1 MIQETATTSTPITNT
16 KPRKYVL
23 VFGETLGNDG
33 TGKPEHN
40 WVITVYPQNE
50 VRRIK
55 GGCSDAFTIRLD
67 DEDHLTLSNFPKK
80 LRFMDDEKYPF
91 YRENNRSITI
101 VEYLYGYDPK
111 KYLYIF
117 KNGDE
122 YDLKRDNVIVCP
134 QEHYELVKKYNV
146 IEYIPGHV
154 KTIGQQANKMKNPIW
169 KIKEDDKEYMLM
181 YCEKDTLCRLCPTS
195 YQKIL
200 DFEQEHNN
208 ENKMTFFKHSN
219 GYINSTCGLFIHQV
233 ITGCHG
239 NGKGTKTISVDHIDQ
254 DPLNN
259 TYDNLR
265 VVSQDV
271 QRSNQ
276 KGIKEGT
283 QRARKTDL
291 KNLPEGITSDM
302 LPKYVGPGHDTYGP
316 SKKDRYWFVVEK
328 HPTLIA
334 NNKKQL
340 ASSKSEKVSPEE
352 KLQQAID
359 ILSYLDKGEM
369 PPSDEPALP
378 KYYSLITARGKPHLV
393 YERRT
398 EDGVRQN
405 VKMVLPEEY
414 VLAEQLERMQEK
426 VVAKYGESSTVNKII

>member
-1 MIQETATTSTPITNT
+1 MNYTLEYGFDSKKQCGKVIFND
-16 KPRKYVL
+16 KVVL
-23 VFGETLGNDG
+23 MDFQDLFSIINHDRT
-33 TGKPEHN
+33 
-40 WVITVYPQNE
+40 
-50 VRRIK
+50 
-55 GGCSDAFTIRLD
+55 FTRYK
-67 DEDHLTLSNFPKK
+67 S
-80 LRFMDDEKYPF
+80 EKQFPF
-91 YRENNRSITI
+91 YMRNQQQVSYLEHIFNYSPENIN
-101 VEYLYGYDPK
+101 
-111 KYLYIF
+111 YIF
-117 KNGDE
+117 KNGDT
-122 YDLKRDNVIVCP
+122 YDLRRSNVEIFHTYHTYIT
-134 QEHYELVKKYNV
+134 QRYNV
-146 IEYIPGHV
+146 ISYQLGHI
-154 KTIGQQANKMKNPIW
+154 TTNGRSAYTMKNPIW
-169 KIKEDDKEYMLM
+169 RINENGNEYILM
-181 YCEKDTLCRLCPTS
+181 YCEKDTLCKLCSIS

-200 DFEQEHNN
+200 DFENEQNN
-208 ENKMTFFKHSN
+208 MKKLTFYKHTN
-219 GYINSTCGLFIHQV
+219 GYIGSHVDETNGLFIHQI

-316 SKKDRYWFVVEK
+316 SKKDRYWFVVEN

-369 PPSDEPALP
+369 PPSDEPVLP

-414 VLAEQLERMQEK
+414 VLSEQLERMQEK
-426 VVAKYGESSTVNKII
+426 VVTKYGE

>member
-1 MIQETATTSTPITNT
+1 MNYTVEYGFDSTMQCGKIKFNDKTVLMDFEDLFSIINYDRTFTRYTS
-16 KPRKYVL
+16 
-23 VFGETLGNDG
+23 
-33 TGKPEHN
+33 
-40 WVITVYPQNE
+40 
-50 VRRIK
+50 
-55 GGCSDAFTIRLD
+55 
-67 DEDHLTLSNFPKK
+67 
-80 LRFMDDEKYPF
+80 EKQFPF
-91 YRENNRSITI
+91 YMRNQQQVSYLEHIFNYSPENIN
-101 VEYLYGYDPK
+101 
-111 KYLYIF
+111 YIF
-117 KNGDE
+117 KNGDT
-122 YDLKRDNVIVCP
+122 YDLRSSNVEIFHKYHEIIK
-134 QEHYELVKKYNV
+134 QKYNV
-146 IEYIPGHV
+146 ISYRNGH
-154 KTIGQQANKMKNPIW
+154 INKKGKNAYSMKNPIW
-169 KIKEDDKEYMLM
+169 RINENSQDYLLI
-181 YCEKDTLCRLCPTS
+181 YCEKDTLCKLCSTS

-200 DFEQEHNN
+200 DFEKEHNN
-208 ENKMTFFKHSN
+208 NKKLTFYKHEN
-219 GYINSTCGLFIHQV
+219 GYIGTYSNGCGLFIHQI
-233 ITGCHG
+233 ITGCYG
-239 NGKGTKTISVDHIDQ
+239 NGKGTNTISVDHIDQ

-265 VVSQDV
+265 VATRKEQEQNS
-271 QRSNQ
+271 

-283 QRARKTDL
+283 KRARKTDAPDY
-291 KNLPEGITSDM
+291 PEGITHDM
-302 LPKYVGPGHDTYGP
+302 IPKYIHYSGLVKYGTNGKTR
-316 SKKDRYWFVVEK
+316 SYFVVEK

-426 VVAKYGESSTVNKII
+426 VVSKYGE

>member
-1 MIQETATTSTPITNT
+1 MIQETDTNSTPIIA
-16 KPRKYVL
+16 PCKYVL
-23 VFGETLGNDG
+23 IFRKTCENYGN
-33 TGKPEHN
+33 GKSEHDQI
-40 WVITVYPQNE
+40 ITVYPQNE
-50 VRRIK
+50 VRREK
-55 GGCSDAFTIRLD
+55 GACSDAFTIRLD
-67 DEDHLTLSNFPKK
+67 DDDYIKLSNFPKK
-80 LRFMDDEKYPF
+80 LRFTDDNKYPF

-101 VEYLYGYDPK
+101 IEYLYGYDPN

-122 YDLKRDNVIVCP
+122 YNLKRDNVIVCP
-134 QEHYELVKKYNV
+134 QQHSELVKKYNV

-154 KTIGQQANKMKNPIW
+154 KTIGQQSNKMKNPMW
-169 KIKEDDKEYMLM
+169 KIKEDDKEYILM
-181 YCEKDTLCRLCPTS
+181 YCEKDTLCKLCPIS
-195 YQKIL
+195 YQRIL
-200 DFEQEHNN
+200 DFETEQNN
-208 ENKMTFFKHSN
+208 NKKLTFYKHSS
-219 GYINSTCGLFIHQV
+219 GYIASHVHETTGLLIHQI

-239 NGKGTKTISVDHIDQ
+239 NGKGTKNISVDHIDQ

-265 VVSQDV
+265 IATRKEQE
-271 QRSNQ
+271 QNTT
-276 KGIKEGT
+276 GIKEGT
-283 QRARKTDL
+283 KRARKADAHPY
-291 KNLPEGITSDM
+291 PEGITHDM
-302 LPKYVGPGHDTYGP
+302 LPKYVHYPKPEKYGTNGKTR
-316 SKKDRYWFVVEK
+316 SYFVVEK

-369 PPSDEPALP
+369 PPSDEPELP
-378 KYYSLITARGKPHLV
+378 KYYSLVVARGKSHLV
-393 YERRT
+393 FERRC

-414 VLAEQLERMQEK
+414 VLDEQLERIHEK
-426 VVAKYGESSTVNKII
+426 VMAKYGE

>member
-1 MIQETATTSTPITNT
+1 MNYTVEYGFDSTMQCGKIKFNDKTVLMDFEDLFSIINYDRTFTRYTS
-16 KPRKYVL
+16 
-23 VFGETLGNDG
+23 
-33 TGKPEHN
+33 
-40 WVITVYPQNE
+40 
-50 VRRIK
+50 
-55 GGCSDAFTIRLD
+55 
-67 DEDHLTLSNFPKK
+67 
-80 LRFMDDEKYPF
+80 EKQFPF
-91 YRENNRSITI
+91 YMRNQQQVSYLEHIFNYSPENIN
-101 VEYLYGYDPK
+101 
-111 KYLYIF
+111 YIF
-117 KNGDE
+117 KNGDT
-122 YDLKRDNVIVCP
+122 YDLRSSNVEIFHKYHEIIK
-134 QEHYELVKKYNV
+134 QKYNV
-146 IEYIPGHV
+146 ISYRNGH
-154 KTIGQQANKMKNPIW
+154 INKKGKNAYSMKNPIW
-169 KIKEDDKEYMLM
+169 RINENSQDYLLI
-181 YCEKDTLCRLCPTS
+181 YCEKDTLCKLCSTS

-200 DFEQEHNN
+200 DFEKEHNN
-208 ENKMTFFKHSN
+208 NKKLTFYKHEN
-219 GYINSTCGLFIHQV
+219 GYIGTYSNGCGLFIHQI
-233 ITGCHG
+233 ITGCYG
-239 NGKGTKTISVDHIDQ
+239 NGKGTNTISVDHIDQ

-265 VVSQDV
+265 VATRKEQEQNS
-271 QRSNQ
+271 

-283 QRARKTDL
+283 KRARKTDAPDY
-291 KNLPEGITSDM
+291 PEGITHDM
-302 LPKYVGPGHDTYGP
+302 IPKYIHYSGLVKYGTNGKTR
-316 SKKDRYWFVVEK
+316 SYFVVEK

-414 VLAEQLERMQEK
+414 VLAEQLERIQEK
-426 VVAKYGESSTVNKII
+426 VVAKYGE

>member
-1 MIQETATTSTPITNT
+1 MNYTVEYGFDSTMQCGKIKFNDKTVLMDFEDLFSIINYDRTFTRYTS
-16 KPRKYVL
+16 
-23 VFGETLGNDG
+23 
-33 TGKPEHN
+33 
-40 WVITVYPQNE
+40 
-50 VRRIK
+50 
-55 GGCSDAFTIRLD
+55 
-67 DEDHLTLSNFPKK
+67 
-80 LRFMDDEKYPF
+80 EKQFPF
-91 YRENNRSITI
+91 YMRNQQQVSYLEHIFNYSPENIN
-101 VEYLYGYDPK
+101 
-111 KYLYIF
+111 YIF
-117 KNGDE
+117 KNGDT
-122 YDLKRDNVIVCP
+122 YDLRSSNVEIFHKYHEIIK
-134 QEHYELVKKYNV
+134 QKYNV
-146 IEYIPGHV
+146 ISYRNGH
-154 KTIGQQANKMKNPIW
+154 INKKGKNAYSMKNPIW
-169 KIKEDDKEYMLM
+169 RINENSQDYLLV
-181 YCEKDTLCRLCPTS
+181 YCEKDTLCKLCSTS

-200 DFEQEHNN
+200 DFEKEHNN
-208 ENKMTFFKHSN
+208 NKKLTFYKHEN
-219 GYINSTCGLFIHQV
+219 GYIGTYSDGCGLFIHQI

-283 QRARKTDL
+283 QRARKTNL

-334 NNKKQL
+334 NDKKAL
-340 ASSKSEKVSPEE
+340 YSSKSEKVSPEE

-378 KYYSLITARGKPHLV
+378 KYHSLITARGKPHLV

-414 VLAEQLERMQEK
+414 VLAEQLERMQNK
-426 VVAKYGESSTVNKII
+426 VVSKYGE

>member
-1 MIQETATTSTPITNT
+1 MYNNMIQATATTSTPITNT

-23 VFGETLGNDG
+23 VYGGIYAPRDD
-33 TGKPEHN
+33 N
-40 WVITVYPQNE
+40 WDEREDIAVLIVYPQNE
-50 VRRIK
+50 ARRVK
-55 GGCSDAFTIRLD
+55 GGVSHAINIRLD
-67 DEDHLTLSNFPKK
+67 DEDHYTLQTFSKK
-80 LRFMDDEKYPF
+80 LRFTDDEKYPF

-101 VEYLYGYDPK
+101 VEYLYGYDPN

-117 KNGDE
+117 KNGNE

-134 QEHYELVKKYNV
+134 HQHSELIKKYNV
-146 IEYIPGHV
+146 IDYIPGHV
-154 KTIGQQANKMKNPIW
+154 KTIGQQANKMKNPMW
-169 KIKEDDKEYMLM
+169 KIKEEDKDYILM
-181 YCEKDTLCRLCPTS
+181 YCEKDTLCKLCPTS

-219 GYINSTCGLFIHQV
+219 GYINSTCGLFIHQI

-239 NGKGTKTISVDHIDQ
+239 NGKGTKNISVDHIDQ

-265 VVSQDV
+265 IATRKEQEQNS
-271 QRSNQ
+271 

-283 QRARKTDL
+283 KRARKADAPDY
-291 KNLPEGITSDM
+291 PEGITHDM
-302 LPKYVGPGHDTYGP
+302 IPKYINYRGLDKYGT
-316 SKKDRYWFVVEK
+316 SGKTRSYFVVEK

-334 NNKKQL
+334 NNKKAL
-340 ASSKSEKVSPEE
+340 YSSKSEKVSPEE

-369 PPSDEPALP
+369 PPSDEPVLP
-378 KYYSLITARGKPHLV
+378 KYYSLITARGKPNLV

-414 VLAEQLERMQEK
+414 DLAEQLERIQEK
-426 VVAKYGESSTVNKII
+426 VVAKYGE